1 METDKETIITS
12 CPRDCYDACGIK
24 VIRESGEISL
34 VTGNA
39 DHPMT
44 LGPLCGKCGAAYNG
58 AWRDKNE
65 RLLSPLKRNGPK
77 GSGQFEAPFAF
88 RLLVF

>member
-44 LGPLCGKCGAAYNG
+44 LGPLCGK
-58 AWRDKNE
+58 
-65 RLLSPLKRNGPK
+65 
-77 GSGQFEAPFAF
+77 
-88 RLLVF
+88 